1 MMEQAAIVQALLPQ
15 AGSESPTLAS
25 MTSSSHQL
33 RAARLETL
41 SARLSDGEMHAIDAL
56 AALLQVSQ
64 RTLFRDLALLR
75 EQGWE
80 LESSS
85 GKGGGVRI
93 LRRWPSGRITLR
105 SEDAVELLMS
115 LALAESMGLSPL
127 GRHEA
132 LRLQFARCFAPAD
145 RDLIARLRQRMRTA
159 SPVSRAVQ
167 DTAAPVDPG
176 VRSLAYAAFAQQRL
190 LTFTYE
196 DAQQRVSAHRIEVQC
211 LLLAWPFWFLL
222 AWDRERQAVRTFR
235 LDRLRAA
242 QLQDERFALRPA
254 DAFWQACS
262 GVGITL

>member
-15 AGSESPTLAS
+15 AGSESPNIAPMS
-25 MTSSSHQL
+25 SSSHQL

-56 AALLQVSQ
+56 AAQLGVSQ

-145 RDLIARLRQRMRTA
+145 RDRIARLRQRMRTA

-176 VRSLAYAAFAQQRL
+176 VRSLAYEAFAQQRL

-196 DAQQRVSAHRIEVQC
+196 DAQQRVSARRVEVQC